1 MSETKT
7 LEILKSAI
15 LLERRGRSFYLKV
28 AEQTD
33 SSAVK
38 SFFEFMADEEQKH
51 MDILAEQFK
60 AYKEKGRFESGTF
73 DKSETGK
80 VASEVLDREIRERIS
95 ASGFEAAAVGAAV
108 SMEQRAVEIYADR
121 ADSAIDPEEK
131 GLYEWLSAWER
142 KHLNMLVDIDKA
154 LVEKIWF
161 DNNFWPF

>member
-51 MDILAEQFK
+51 IDILAGQFK
-60 AYKEKGRFESGTF
+60 AYKEKGSFESGTF
-73 DKSETGK
+73 DKSETSK
-80 VASEVLDREIRERIS
+80 AVSEVLDTEIKEKIS
-95 ASGFEAAAVGAAV
+95 AAGFEAAAIGAAI
-108 SMEQRAVEIYADR
+108 SMEERAVKVYAER
-121 ADSAIDPEEK
+121 ADSATDPEEK

-142 KHLNMLVDIDKA
+142 RHLNLLLDIDRA
-154 LVEKIWF
+154 LIEKIWF
-161 DNNFWPF
+161 DNHFWPF